1 MYVCM
6 YVIFILDLLLGVK
19 GRSWYVEKAIRQ
31 LQVRTMSK
39 RSITVGITPPA

>member
-1 MYVCM
+1 MHVCM

-19 GRSWYVEKAIRQ
+19 GSWFVEKAIRQ
-31 LQVRTMSK
+31 LQVRSRSK